1 MPKDI
6 TAKYR
11 KEGSIERYYKYLNSE
26 NYENIKES
34 ERRIRSLDKAANKLV
49 RKANNELLVA
59 HRSGNQFERLSCAIK
74 ARNCRRDIA
83 DKIYYITKELRVIE
97 TLVGVAKRIK
107 EDRRTKANEVEEEEY
122 NIRKGYKR
130 LKRKSDITRN
140 KK

>member
-11 KEGSIERYYKYLNSE
+11 KEGSIERYYKYLNRE
-26 NYENIKES
+26 KYETIKES

-74 ARNCRRDIA
+74 ARNFRREISE
-83 DKIYYITKELRVIE
+83 KIYHITKEVSRLQTVTPYLVSDCISYVIKC
-97 TLVGVAKRIK
+97 LI
-107 EDRRTKANEVEEEEY
+107 Y
-122 NIRKGYKR
+122 
-130 LKRKSDITRN
+130 
-140 KK
+140 